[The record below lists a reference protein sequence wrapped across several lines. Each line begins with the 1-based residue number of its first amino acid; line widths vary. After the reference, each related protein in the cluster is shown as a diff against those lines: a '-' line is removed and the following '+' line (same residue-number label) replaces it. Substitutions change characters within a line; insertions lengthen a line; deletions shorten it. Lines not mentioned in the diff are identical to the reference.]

1 MRNLKGEDIFFK
13 VLGPGPDND
22 VSFLCTVPRPLNESS
37 LSIEVTPETVAA
49 AQELVANL
57 RKWGDQKH
65 ELEKVLPLTEP
76 PTTPSAIFDLA
87 CFFNEKA
94 AWSRG
99 EFGEEYE
106 GVLDHMA
113 KEFKEVTEKPFDL
126 EEWVD
131 IVLLAM
137 DGACR
142 HAGATGSEFVVAL
155 VAKQQKNRARRW
167 LKSHEDGVMEHD
179 RSEEK

>member
-1 MRNLKGEDIFFK
+1 MRHLKGYDLLK
-13 VLGPGPDND
+13 AYPGPDND
-22 VSFLCTVPRPLNESS
+22 WSFLKPNLPRSLNESTLGFES
-37 LSIEVTPETVAA
+37 SPETVAA
-49 AQELVANL
+49 AKKLVESL
-57 RKWGDQKH
+57 RGWEDRKH
-65 ELEKVLPLTEP
+65 ELVEDPTLMEP
-76 PTTPSAIFDLA
+76 PSTPSAAFDLA
-87 CFFNEKA
+87 RFFDEKA
-94 AWSRG
+94 EWSRG

-167 LKSHEDGVMEHD
+167 LKSREDGVMEHD